1 MCHVSKLSLEHSV
14 LSLLYILLEMGY
26 IIKLLLITHDVVVQL
41 LSRVQLF
48 VTPWTAA
55 SQARLSF
62 TISWSLIKLMTI
74 ELMML
79 SNISSSAATFSC
91 PQFFPASG
99 SFPMSRLFISGSII
113 SGRHIISYQS
123 IEVSASTSVLPMNI
137 QGWFPLGLT
146 CCPRDSQESSPAPQ
160 FKSIN
165 SSALSLYTW

>member
-1 MCHVSKLSLEHSV
+1 MPGAQGRGWG
-14 LSLLYILLEMGY
+14 MGTQCL
-26 IIKLLLITHDVVVQL
+26 IRTEFQFVVVLLL
-41 LSRVQLF
+41 SPVQLF

-62 TISWSLIKLMTI
+62 TISWSLLKLMTI
-74 ELMML
+74 ELMMP

-99 SFPMSRLFISGSII
+99 SFPISRLFISG
-113 SGRHIISYQS
+113 GQS

-146 CCPRDSQESSPAPQ
+146 SSPFSPRDSQKSSSAHQ
-160 FKSIN
+160 FQSIN
-165 SSALSLYTW
+165 SSVLSLLYGPTLTSVQLLEKP

>member
-41 LSRVQLF
+41 LSPVQLF

-62 TISWSLIKLMTI
+62 TISWSLLKLMTI
-74 ELMML
+74 ELMMP

-99 SFPMSRLFISGSII
+99 SFPISRLFISG
-113 SGRHIISYQS
+113 GQS

-165 SSALSLYTW
+165 CSALSLYTW

>member
-1 MCHVSKLSLEHSV
+1 MKSKFSTTVCHVSKLSLEHSV

-41 LSRVQLF
+41 LSPVQLF

-62 TISWSLIKLMTI
+62 TISWSLLKLMTI
-74 ELMML
+74 ELMMP

-99 SFPMSRLFISGSII
+99 SFPISRLFISG
-113 SGRHIISYQS
+113 GQS

-137 QGWFPLGLT
+137 QG
-146 CCPRDSQESSPAPQ
+146 
-160 FKSIN
+160 
-165 SSALSLYTW
+165 